1 MLVLMVLTFAPY
13 ASSSPDLCTLHAVGV
28 CRWLQLALVVLFHA
42 ATSPDSLLAHV
53 VVAPS
58 STCSGDAYI

>member
-13 ASSSPDLCTLHAVGV
+13 ASSSPDLCTLHAVGG
-28 CRWLQLALVVLFHA
+28 CHWLQLALLVLFHS
-42 ATSPDSLLAHV
+42 ATSADSPLAHV

-58 STCSGDAYI
+58 STCSGDVYI